1 MKHFVYILLISLTLS
16 SCSNKDLISVVD
28 TNFGDS
34 IDVQQN
40 LLFKFN
46 QDLIPDSLIEKW
58 DTLQY
63 VSIQPSVKGLFKWVS
78 KNELVFSPSG
88 SFKPAT
94 SYTGTL
100 TKLLSKHSK
109 KSLTVNSEKIKFKT
123 AELNSVGL
131 QSWWTLSDQSAD
143 ELALM
148 VNIDFNYAVD
158 PAEISKLLIGRVNN
172 KEVVIK
178 MLSTVAGKQIQ
189 VRLNGIKRSEA
200 LNGNYKIVISKG
212 AKCVECTEE
221 NKKPLI
227 IEGTL
232 TPIEELQLTNIE
244 TDYDNNEVVV
254 YIYSNQ
260 PVNEEDLKSKI
271 KITPLVKFN
280 AEVMES
286 GIVLR
291 GDFITGMTYEIQIDA
306 SLKGLL
312 GGTMKE
318 VFIRNISF
326 GQQEPAIVFTH
337 SKGMYLSA
345 KGTKN
350 VGIQIVNIAKVE
362 VNVVKIY
369 ENNILSF
376 MRQNRYNEWYD
387 SENES
392 GSSYS
397 YSDYDLSSYGDV
409 IVDKEYT
416 TKNLPKVN
424 GYNLLNLDFADEV
437 PFKGIYLLSIRSSE
451 NQWLKATKLI
461 SVSDIG
467 LLARASVDEVIV
479 FANSIKE
486 AKPMAGITVNV
497 LSTNNQILF
506 SGITNGDGV
515 AKFTGLQSKYPN
527 FNTGMITA
535 RSGGDFNYMLL
546 SDARVELSR
555 FETGGFRDNPSGY
568 MCYIYGDREIY
579 RPGDS
584 IFVNSIVRTKDWK
597 PTPGMPIKIKL
608 LLPNGREF
616 TTLRKTTDSQGSCE
630 SKFAIPSGGVTGQYT
645 IEMYSGN
652 DVLLSSKSINIEE
665 FIPDRISLKLNV
677 NKKQFAIQ
685 DSVKLNADAT
695 NLFGP
700 PAANRNYEVQL
711 NLNRAGFNPDKYGEY
726 NFTINGADKIGFP
739 SVVRSGKTKN
749 DGSINEVFEINPA
762 YKETGKLI
770 GKIYATVFDETGRPV
785 NRITNFDVY
794 TQNVFLGVKSNEYY
808 YGIGKPVEF
817 NLVALNTQGNHIATN
832 AQYEIVKINYNNVLE
847 KTYGDNYHFVSQ
859 RSEKVLFRKQTS
871 FSRKVISILFTP
883 NESGEYALRLY
894 NQDSERYV
902 EQTFYAYG
910 WGSTNSGAFKV
921 NTEGTIDIIK
931 DKDVY
936 RPGDKAKLLFKTPF
950 NGTLIV
956 TIERNKVME
965 YHYLKTDKKTAEY
978 VLTINDQHLPNIYVT
993 ATLFRA
999 LDDGTIP
1006 LTVAHGVEP
1015 ILVEKPS
1022 TRLPLEIVVAE
1033 KSRSNRSQLVT
1044 VKTKPSSDVKV
1055 TIAIVDEGI
1064 LQLRNTKS
1072 PDPHNFFYQ
1081 KRALENDAY
1090 DVYPYLLP
1098 DLKLKRSSTGGDG
1111 FDLSKRVN
1119 PITNK
1124 RIKLVAKWSGILKT
1138 NSAGIASY
1146 TLKIP
1151 AFSGDLRVMA
1161 VAYEN
1166 TNFGS
1171 AEAHIKVSDPII
1183 ISASLPRFVAP
1194 GDTLIVP
1201 VTFTNTLSSD
1211 QTIEASISSVGG
1223 IKIVSQPNEK
1233 VTIKSNSEQR
1243 VSYKLVASMNV
1254 GEAIIKVN
1262 AKNSSEVFNETTD
1275 ITIRPAASLQIR
1287 NGSGV
1292 IKGGSQA
1299 TIDLATDF
1307 IPSTTENKLVISKS
1321 PVVSFA
1327 DQLSY
1332 LMDYPHGCAEQTISI
1347 AFPQLYF
1354 TDLAKVISNNPRYT
1368 VNVGHNV
1375 QAAIGKLQSLQT
1387 YNGGISTWQGDNSEN
1402 WWTSIYCAHFF
1413 SEANKLGYNVNQKS
1427 MDKLFDYL
1435 STKVKLKNSETLFY
1449 YDGSSTLKSRT
1460 IPSKDIFYCLYV
1472 LALNGRSDRSTMNY
1486 YKSNFSNLAIDSKY
1500 LLACSYLLINDR
1512 KSYNELL
1519 PSSFVGEI
1527 SKQSNGG
1534 NYYSYLRDESLSLN
1548 ALLTVDPNQ
1557 IQVADIANRLS
1568 KEIRSQKWMNT
1579 QERAF
1584 SFLALGKFMKMSNA
1598 GNITASIDIN
1608 NGNKYA
1614 FNGSDLIID
1623 KNIANAKVS
1632 VSTEG
1637 SGNLYYFY
1645 ISKGISS
1652 NGKYLQEDENFKVR
1666 KKFLN
1671 RFGKEISGNTFA
1683 QNDLVVVK
1691 ITLENQARNSIENVV
1706 VTDML
1711 PAGFEIENPRISVIP
1726 ELEWI
1731 KDNSDVQ
1738 YMDIRDDRI
1747 NLYTEIGSKPKYFY
1761 YVVRAV
1767 STGNFTLGPVSADAM
1782 YDGSYHSTNGAGRIK
1797 IFSK

>member
-1 MKHFVYILLISLTLS
+1 MRHFIYIILLSIIIS
-16 SCSNKDLISVVD
+16 SCSNKNLISVID

-34 IDVQQN
+34 IEVQQN
-40 LLFKFN
+40 LVFKFN
-46 QDLIPDSLIEKW
+46 QDLVPDSLIERW

-63 VSIQPSVKGLFKWVS
+63 ISIQPSVKGLFKWVS

-94 SYTGTL
+94 SYVATL
-100 TKLLSKHSK
+100 TKTLNKYSK
-109 KSLTVNSEKIKFKT
+109 KQLSINSEKIKFKT

-158 PAEISKLLIGRVNN
+158 PSEISKHLSGSVNN
-172 KEVVIK
+172 KEVVVK

-200 LNGNYKIVISKG
+200 LNGNYKIIISQG
-212 AKCVECTEE
+212 VKCVDCSEE

-227 IEGTL
+227 IDGTL
-232 TPIEELQLTNIE
+232 SSIAELQLTNIE
-244 TDYDNNEVVV
+244 TDYENNEGVV

-260 PVNEEDLKSKI
+260 PVGDEELKSKI
-271 KITPLVKFN
+271 KITPQVKFN

-291 GDFITGMTYEIQIDA
+291 GDFTTGMTYEIQIDA

-318 VFIRNISF
+318 LFIRNISF

-337 SKGMYLSA
+337 NKGMYLSA
-345 KGTKN
+345 KGSKN
-350 VGIQIVNIAKVE
+350 IGIQIVNIAKVE

-376 MRQNRYNEWYD
+376 MRQNRYSEWYD
-387 SENES
+387 SEDES

-397 YSDYDLSSYGDV
+397 YSDYDLNSYGDV
-409 IVDKEYT
+409 IIDKEYT

-437 PFKGIYLLSIRSSE
+437 PFKGIYLVSIRSSE

-467 LLARASVDEVIV
+467 LLARASADEVIV

-497 LSTNNQILF
+497 VSTNNQILF

-515 AKFTGLQSKYPN
+515 AKFTGLQEKFPN

-535 RSGGDFNYMLL
+535 KAGGDFNYMLL

-555 FETGGFRDNPSGY
+555 FETGGYRDNPGGY
-568 MCYIYGDREIY
+568 MCFIYGDREIY

-584 IFVNSIVRTKDWK
+584 VFVNSIVRSKDWK
-597 PTPGMPIKIKL
+597 PASGLPVKMKL
-608 LLPNGREF
+608 VLPNGREF

-645 IEMYSGN
+645 LELYSGN

-665 FIPDRISLKLNV
+665 FVPDRISVKINV
-677 NKKQFAIQ
+677 NKKEFTIQ
-685 DSVKLNADAT
+685 DSIKLNAVAT

-711 NLNRAGFNPDKYGEY
+711 NLNRTTFDPDKFSDY

-739 SVVRSGKTKN
+739 AVIREGKTGA
-749 DGSINEVFEINPA
+749 DGSINEFFEINPS
-762 YKETGKLI
+762 YKETGKLS

-785 NRITNFDVY
+785 NRITNFNVY
-794 TQNVFLGVKSNEYY
+794 TQNTFLGIKSNDYY
-808 YGIGKPVEF
+808 SGIGKPIQF
-817 NLVALNTQGNHIATN
+817 NLVALNVAGNQITAN
-832 AQYEIVKINYNNVLE
+832 AQLEIVKINYNNVLE
-847 KTYGDNYHFVSQ
+847 KTYGENYHFVSQ
-859 RSEKVLFRKQTS
+859 RSEKVLQKRQIS
-871 FSRKVISILFTP
+871 FAGKILSVPFTP
-883 NESGEYALRLY
+883 NESGEYSLRLY
-894 NQDSERYV
+894 NQGSERYV

-910 WGSTNSGAFKV
+910 WGATNSGAFAV
-921 NTEGTIDIIK
+921 NTEGTIDITK
-931 DKDVY
+931 DKEVY
-936 RPGDKAKLLFKTPF
+936 NPGDKAKLLFKTPF
-950 NGTLIV
+950 NGNLLV
-956 TIERNKVME
+956 TIERNNVME

-978 VLTINDQHLPNIYVT
+978 TLNITDQHLPNVYVT

-999 LDDGTIP
+999 LDDGAIP
-1006 LTVAHGVEP
+1006 LTVAHGVAP
-1015 ILVEKPS
+1015 IMVEKPS
-1022 TRLPLEIVVAE
+1022 TKLPVQITVAE
-1033 KSRSNRSQLVT
+1033 KSRSNTSQVIT
-1044 VKTKPSSDVKV
+1044 VKTKASSDVKV
-1055 TIAIVDEGI
+1055 TIAVVDEGI
-1064 LQLRNTKS
+1064 LQLRNTKT
-1072 PDPHNFFYQ
+1072 PDPHNYFYQ
-1081 KRALENDAY
+1081 KRALENEAY

-1138 NSAGIASY
+1138 NAAGIATY
-1146 TLKIP
+1146 KMNIP
-1151 AFSGDLRVMA
+1151 SFSGDLRVMA

-1171 AEAHIKVSDPII
+1171 AEAHVKVADPIV
-1183 ISASLPRFVAP
+1183 ISSSLPRFVAP
-1194 GDTLIVP
+1194 GDTLVVP
-1201 VTFTNTLSSD
+1201 VTFNNTLNNV
-1211 QTIEASISSVGG
+1211 QKIEPSIIANGG
-1223 IKIVSQPNEK
+1223 IKIVG
-1233 VTIKSNSEQR
+1233 KSSDVISIPANSEQR
-1243 VSYKLVASMNV
+1243 VTFKLVAPTIIGAAS
-1254 GEAIIKVN
+1254 IKVN
-1262 AKNSSEVFNETTD
+1262 AKNSNETFNETTD
-1275 ITIRPAASLQIR
+1275 ITIRPAASLQVR
-1287 NGSGV
+1287 NGSGT
-1292 IKGGSQA
+1292 IKGGSQGS
-1299 TIDLATDF
+1299 IDLATDF

-1332 LMDYPHGCAEQTISI
+1332 LLDYPHGCAEQTISI
-1347 AFPQLYF
+1347 AFPQLYY
-1354 TDLAKVISNNPRYT
+1354 TDLAKVITNKPGYAI
-1368 VNVGHNV
+1368 NVGSNV

-1387 YNGGISTWQGDNSEN
+1387 YNGTIATWQGDNSEN

-1413 SEANKLGYNVNQKS
+1413 SEANKLGYSVNQKS
-1427 MDKLFDYL
+1427 MDKLFDFL
-1435 STKVKLKNSETLFY
+1435 STKVKLKNSETLYY
-1449 YDGSSTLKSRT
+1449 YDGSSILKNRF
-1460 IPSKDIFYCLYV
+1460 IPSKEIFYSLYV
-1472 LALNGRSDRSTMNY
+1472 LALNGKSDRATMNY
-1486 YKSNFSNLAIDSKY
+1486 YKSNFKDLAIDSKY

-1519 PSSFVGEI
+1519 PKSFVGEN
-1527 SKQSNGG
+1527 SAQSNGG
-1534 NYYSYLRDESLSLN
+1534 NFYSYIRDESLSLN
-1548 ALLTVDPNQ
+1548 ALITVDPNQ
-1557 IQVADIANRLS
+1557 IQVAEMANRLS

-1584 SFLALGKFMKMSNA
+1584 SFLALGKFMKMNNV
-1598 GNITASIDIN
+1598 GNVSASIAIN
-1608 NGNKYA
+1608 NGNKYT

-1623 KNIANAKVS
+1623 KNITNAKVS
-1632 VSTEG
+1632 ISTEG

-1645 ISKGISS
+1645 TSKGISS

-1671 RFGKEISGNTFA
+1671 RFGKEIIGNTFN

-1691 ITLENQARNSIENVV
+1691 ITLENQARNSIENIV

-1711 PAGFEIENPRISVIP
+1711 PAGFEIENPRISAIP

-1747 NLYTEIGSKPKYFY
+1747 NLYTEIGTKPKYFY

-1767 STGNFTLGPVSADAM
+1767 NTGNFTLGPVSADAM

-1797 IFSK
+1797 IVSK